1 MPETKEQ
8 NNSTIKSVKLNDK
21 LFKASIKKTLRDYV
35 NNDLRNH
42 YGKALIVSS
51 KLADI
56 VVFKNEYVELNKQSY
71 KVLLDKYNKSTDKNF
86 QAKFGKRPYTLLS
99 HLVTAISNVFLV
111 GSLKTNNDKDIEGCL
126 E

>member
-21 LFKASIKKTLRDYV
+21 LFKASIKKTLKQYV
-35 NNDLRNH
+35 ESDLRNH

-86 QAKFGKRPYTLLS
+86 QAKFGKKPYTFLS
-99 HLVTAISNVFLV
+99 HLITAINNVFV
-111 GSLKTNNDKDIEGCL
+111 MGSVKSNDDKDIEGCL